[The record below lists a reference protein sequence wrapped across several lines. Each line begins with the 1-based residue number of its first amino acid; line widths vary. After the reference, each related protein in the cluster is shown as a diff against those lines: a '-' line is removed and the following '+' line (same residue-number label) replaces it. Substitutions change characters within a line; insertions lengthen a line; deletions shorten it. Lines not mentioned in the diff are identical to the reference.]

1 MNYLKLATTDEFENI
16 KVKSLSVVGK
26 KIGIFK
32 REDGSFYA
40 MEIGCKHQGADI
52 TKGSISNN
60 IATCPR
66 HGWQYN
72 LETGECLNRD
82 SPKLR
87 KHELIIEGNDIKV
100 SLIPNLDEPELKSS
114 WNADDADDADNTDFR

>member
-1 MNYLKLATTDEFENI
+1 MNYLKLATVDEFEN
-16 KVKSLSVVGK
+16 KKYKSLSVLGK

-32 REDGSFYA
+32 RENGSFYA

-52 TKGSISNN
+52 TKGCISNN

-72 LETGECLNRD
+72 LETGECVNRD
-82 SPKLR
+82 SPNLR
-87 KHELIIEGNDIKV
+87 KHDLTIEGKDIKV
-100 SLIPNLDEPELKSS
+100 SLSPIE
-114 WNADDADDADNTDFR
+114 